1 VLVLSGSFD
10 QLTNLAVFAFWLF
23 YGMITAS
30 VFIFRRRFPEEARPY
45 RTLGYPVVPALFVA
59 VTIGLIVFTLYNAPL
74 MSAIGLMIIVLGL
87 PIYLY
92 FWLSNRPRVA

>member
-1 VLVLSGSFD
+1 
-10 QLTNLAVFAFWLF
+10 
-23 YGMITAS
+23 
-30 VFIFRRRFPEEARPY
+30 
-45 RTLGYPVVPALFVA
+45 VVPALFVA

-74 MSAIGLMIIVLGL
+74 MSAIGLVIIVLGL